1 MEEEA
6 EMIARDDKMK
16 LLIAIENLKCPS
28 IGGLFTEL
36 VIDNYISIKKRSC
49 QANELALM
57 RPRII
62 GFQSHG
68 YEVVVK
74 VNFI

>member
-36 VIDNYISIKKRSC
+36 VIDNYISIK
-49 QANELALM
+49 N
-57 RPRII
+57 
-62 GFQSHG
+62 
-68 YEVVVK
+68 VVVEPMSLRQ
-74 VNFI
+74 